1 MKNRNLWLIKAPIGV
16 ALIGFGFSL
25 ASEAG
30 HLKPIGA
37 ETGEWV
43 KCGTLGLAILNM
55 GVGLYA
61 ESERHRALWHF
72 ERGDISL
79 R

>member
-1 MKNRNLWLIKAPIGV
+1 MRNRNLWLIKAPIGV

-30 HLKPIGA
+30 HLKHSGA

-43 KCGTLGLAILNM
+43 KRGTIGLAVLNA
-55 GVGLYA
+55 GVTIFGD
-61 ESERHRALWHF
+61 SVRHRLLWDL
-72 ERGDISL
+72 EKRGL
-79 R
+79 